1 MKKIVLIFAILA
13 ATFSLQAQILDD
25 TSAINGVKPKIKI
38 KVNKIYD
45 ENGNVVGYDSTYVWS
60 YSNTVTNNNL
70 ITIDPDSLISRFKP
84 LFDENFNGFPSNP
97 FDNRFFND
105 STMFFDFF
113 NNDHFFD
120 KWQNELFNFQKEI
133 ERMDSL
139 KEIFFKKYIESIDK
153 EQSGKGKVY

>member
-1 MKKIVLIFAILA
+1 MKKILMIFAILTA
-13 ATFSLQAQILDD
+13 SFSLNAQTIND
-25 TSAINGVKPKIKI
+25 TVAINGVKPQIKI

-45 ENGNVVGYDSTYVWS
+45 ENGNVIGYDSTYVWS
-60 YSNTVTNNNL
+60 YSNSSSNNNF
-70 ITIDPDSLISRFKP
+70 IVINPDSLISKFKP
-84 LFDENFNGFPSNP
+84 YFDENFNGVPLDP
-97 FDNRFFND
+97 FDNKFFSD

-139 KEIFFKKYIESIDK
+139 KEIFFKKYMENMDK
-153 EQSGKGKVY
+153 KQNEKIY